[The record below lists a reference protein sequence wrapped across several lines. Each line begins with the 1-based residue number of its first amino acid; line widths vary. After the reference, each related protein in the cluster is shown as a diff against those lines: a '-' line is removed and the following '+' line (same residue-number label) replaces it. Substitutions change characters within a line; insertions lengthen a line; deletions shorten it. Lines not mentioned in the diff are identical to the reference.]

1 VHIQNKMKKNRAQ
14 RFVLNQK
21 QKKAY
26 QQILQLL
33 QERGTEPVQE
43 EMQIM
48 DGLFYMLNNG
58 WTILT
63 DELLQAFDIIE
74 LKNKS
79 QYLEDNLMFYEFLVL
94 LADLFEINFTRLK
107 EYFNIQPEMDKL
119 RKKNKAIRHN
129 NHFSM

>member
-1 VHIQNKMKKNRAQ
+1 MKKNRAQ